1 MARAAKRII
10 AKAWRDEG
18 YRRRLIRN
26 PRAVL
31 KEEGVRVPSGVKV
44 KVVQNTSRVFHFLL
58 PAKPGRVS
66 GRGKKRPR
74 RPGQMGPQFT
84 IPA

>member
-1 MARAAKRII
+1 MASAAAKRII
-10 AKAWRDEG
+10 AKSWRDEA
-18 YRRRLIRN
+18 YRRRLLRN

-31 KEEGVRVPSGVKV
+31 HEEGVRVPAGVKV
-44 KVVQNTSRVFHFLL
+44 KVVQNTGRVFHFLL
-58 PAKPGRVS
+58 PAKPGKTS
-66 GRGKKRPR
+66 TGAKRPK